1 MDLHGFFVSEVRMVK
16 VRGAGRRPGDP
27 RLTAI
32 RFVVD
37 AVNRVLDL
45 REVADNALHAVL
57 AVMEFDGGAI
67 YVCDEATHRLK
78 LFASRG
84 LSEAFVRQTREIEP
98 GHESHFDA
106 ALSGEAQVVSDLRL
120 GHSPLSRH
128 AASAGF
134 VTALI
139 SPIRAQGIV
148 VGVMVLGAYRP
159 RELTGDDLE
168 LIEVISN
175 QVGNAMVHAQL
186 RDDLRASEEH
196 YRALVENSGDV
207 ICVLDPEGKVQWA
220 NAAFERMLGYRPEDL
235 PADGILAMVHEA
247 DAHDVARAFAR
258 MLAGER
264 VSGVEFRMAR
274 KDGRWIFVQ
283 CNGSGFGRPSERGLA
298 VQWVMREVTEAK
310 QREQEL
316 IRTNRQLSALVEI
329 SAASAQQLPLP
340 ALLDLILNRA
350 AELLEADAGYLIRFE
365 KNSEQSEIVA
375 VTPALK
381 ELLGPRGPA
390 GRGLSGLVRESGEG
404 RIFTSEEVQRYG
416 YSPVLRRANV
426 RSALVVPL
434 HARGQMIG
442 TLTLVRMRPQAS
454 DFNDDDLRLM
464 EIFATRAA
472 AAIDTAELVKD
483 LQRQNELLEL
493 LVQEAH
499 HRIKN
504 NLQMVSGLLQL
515 QATSAPDGTF
525 GDQLRAAT
533 LRVQAIAKV
542 HNLLSQDQ
550 PDRVDAEKLIAVLV
564 HTLADITTG
573 GQNDAQVELDLE
585 PVTLTS
591 EQAVAVALIVN
602 ELVSNSLLHARV
614 PSGQRLALR
623 MACRAQNDR
632 VELEFADN
640 GGGLPPGFDWR
651 RSPGQGW
658 TIIKQLAEVNLQGGI
673 TVESRDGG
681 LRVRVAFP
689 MRRVL
694 VESEPVAT

>member
-1 MDLHGFFVSEVRMVK
+1 MK
-16 VRGAGRRPGDP
+16 VRALGRGPGDP

-67 YVCDEATHRLK
+67 YVCDETTHRLK

-84 LSEAFVRQTREIEP
+84 LSEAFIRQTREIAP
-98 GHESHFDA
+98 GQESHIDA
-106 ALSGEAQVVSDLRL
+106 ALNGEPQIVSDFRL
-120 GHSPLSRH
+120 ARSPLSLD
-128 AASAGF
+128 AARAGF
-134 VTALI
+134 VTGLI

-148 VGVMVLGAYRP
+148 VGVMVLGAYRS
-159 RELTGDDLE
+159 REITGDDLE

-186 RDDLRASEEH
+186 REDLRASEEH
-196 YRALVENSGDV
+196 YRTLVENSGDA
-207 ICVLDPEGKVQWA
+207 ICVLDPDGRVQWA
-220 NAAFERMLGYRPEDL
+220 NSSFERMLGYRPEEL
-235 PADGILAMVHEA
+235 PADGILSTVHEA

-264 VSGVEFRMAR
+264 VSGLEFRIMR
-274 KDGRWIFVQ
+274 KDGGWIFVQ
-283 CNGSGFGRPSERGLA
+283 CNGSAFGRQAQGATA
-298 VQWVMREVTEAK
+298 VQWVMRDITGAK

-316 IRTNRQLSALVEI
+316 LRTNQQLSALVEI
-329 SAASAQQLPLP
+329 SAAPAQQLALP
-340 ALLDLILNRA
+340 ALLELILNRA
-350 AELLEADAGYLIRFE
+350 AALLEADAGYLIRFD
-365 KNSEQSEIVA
+365 KNAEQSEIVA
-375 VTPALK
+375 VTPELK
-381 ELLGPRGPA
+381 DLLGPRGPA
-390 GRGLSGLVRESGEG
+390 SRGLSGLVRASGQG
-404 RIFTSEEVQRYG
+404 RIFTAEEVQQYG

-434 HARGQMIG
+434 RARGQMIG
-442 TLTLVRMRPQAS
+442 TLTLVRMRAEAS
-454 DFNDDDLRLM
+454 PFNDDDLRLM
-464 EIFATRAA
+464 EVFATRAA

-515 QATSAPDGTF
+515 QATSATDGTF
-525 GDQLRAAT
+525 GDQLRTAT

-564 HTLADITTG
+564 HTLADLTTG
-573 GQNDAQVELDLE
+573 GQNDAHVELDLE

-614 PSGQRLALR
+614 PAGQRLALR
-623 MACRAQNDR
+623 MACRRTGEN
-632 VELEFADN
+632 VEMEFADN
-640 GGGLPPGFDWR
+640 GGGLPAGFDWR

-658 TIIKQLAEVNLQGGI
+658 TIIKQLTEVNLQGQI
-673 TVESRDGG
+673 TVESREGG
-681 LRVRVAFP
+681 LRVRVEFP
-689 MRRVL
+689 AKEVL
-694 VESEPVAT
+694 PESIAAVT